1 MANLEKYRA
10 HARYCVMMAQKATHP
25 QDKQAWQ
32 TLAET
37 WLDMLLPFERSP
49 AIEPA
54 QELSTL
60 G

>member
-1 MANLEKYRA
+1 
-10 HARYCVMMAQKATHP
+10 MMAQKATHP